1 MTRFELHLE
10 VDGTAIPM
18 ADIRVAD
25 RGGRTQRCEFTYD
38 SGYLARPGRLALDPA
53 TPLTGDRWVTAELPR
68 GLADAGPDG
77 WGRRLLLRTHRG
89 DQLSPT
95 ELLLGVADRTR
106 IGALRL
112 RTEAGW
118 QACDGTG
125 VPALIHLA
133 DLQHAAD
140 EVDIDGADDAVRR
153 LVDAGTGSLG
163 GMRPKASVLSASGQ
177 LAIAKFSSASDEIS
191 VIAWEKLCLDLAS
204 AAGIEVPTNQLLR
217 IGNRP
222 VLVLDRFDRTPDGR
236 RVPYL
241 SAFAIT
247 EASDAASGDYLD
259 IAEALTDLDTADVPS
274 SLQQLWRRAAFNV
287 AVRNTDDH
295 LKNHA
300 VLWGRDGWRLS
311 PAFDITVNE
320 VGGSYRATA
329 MDGHSSPGGETRGL
343 AGLADAF
350 GLTAPVQQTILDD
363 ILRATQHWRARAA
376 ALKIA
381 PSEITQLARTL
392 DDARDRL
399 IAMATSLS
407 R

>member
-1 MTRFELHLE
+1 M
-10 VDGTAIPM
+10 
-18 ADIRVAD
+18 
-25 RGGRTQRCEFTYD
+25 
-38 SGYLARPGRLALDPA
+38 
-53 TPLTGDRWVTAELPR
+53 
-68 GLADAGPDG
+68 
-77 WGRRLLLRTHRG
+77 
-89 DQLSPT
+89 
-95 ELLLGVADRTR
+95 
-106 IGALRL
+106 
-112 RTEAGW
+112 
-118 QACDGTG
+118 
-125 VPALIHLA
+125 
-133 DLQHAAD
+133 
-140 EVDIDGADDAVRR
+140 
-153 LVDAGTGSLG
+153 
-163 GMRPKASVLSASGQ
+163 
-177 LAIAKFSSASDEIS
+177 
-191 VIAWEKLCLDLAS
+191 
-204 AAGIEVPTNQLLR
+204 
-217 IGNRP
+217 
-222 VLVLDRFDRTPDGR
+222 
-236 RVPYL
+236 
-241 SAFAIT
+241 
-247 EASDAASGDYLD
+247 
-259 IAEALTDLDTADVPS
+259 TDLDTADVPS

-363 ILRATQHWRARAA
+363 ILRATQHWRERAA